1 MQFQTRYNHQSS
13 PPEVNSGK
21 SLVEKAGYIPAQAR
35 IENMMLAGQRLIE
48 HRQELYDF
56 KRGEE
61 PDESFYD
68 PTRSKNFD
76 LADAF
81 IMREAIE
88 NNRKQK
94 EILKASSTAL
104 EPQNEVLTDDPDSK

>member
-1 MQFQTRYNHQSS
+1 
-13 PPEVNSGK
+13 
-21 SLVEKAGYIPAQAR
+21 
-35 IENMMLAGQRLIE
+35 MLAGQRLIE

-56 KRGEE
+56 KRGQE
-61 PDESFYD
+61 PDESFSD

-76 LADAF
+76 MADAF

-94 EILKASSTAL
+94 EILKASQAAQAAS
-104 EPQNEVLTDDPDSK
+104 DDVPTIDKAPE